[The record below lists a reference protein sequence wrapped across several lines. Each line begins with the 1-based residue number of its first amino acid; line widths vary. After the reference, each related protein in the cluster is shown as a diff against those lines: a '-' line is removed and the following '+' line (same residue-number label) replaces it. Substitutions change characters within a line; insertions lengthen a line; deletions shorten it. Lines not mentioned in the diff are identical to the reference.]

1 MSNEVAQPTEQD
13 LSRSFALE
21 GTKGIKPPTLDTSN
35 LTAVPQPPSSSTQ
48 PSTAQNTAT
57 TEDSDNTAESSTNV
71 EKDQARAGDALETP
85 KKQRGLLQVPSR
97 SSSHKIQ
104 PSPTST
110 GLSGATA
117 SDPRESISGRSKE
130 SKGSFLGRRRNGS
143 TASSKMS
150 IKSPGNSA
158 GASGPQNPAVP
169 DAPSVR
175 QPKKKKSFLSLLCC
189 GAPDNA
195 NSLEPNYA
203 PVPAHKVSK
212 FGLGRPSTASRP
224 DPSKMGQNNSAVAQ
238 PQTEKEPLQ
247 QPQQQKEAE
256 AGDEK
261 HDPAVPSVT
270 APAEASSS
278 DANGGLSRPLGTTRD
293 DPLPDLPAVPEVG
306 NFQDEPVNPSV
317 SVDGPPQ
324 TDAAIAA
331 SSSDAELAKKD
342 GEGDE
347 KMTDVDSAITDKD
360 EAPLPLPKDEPTVA
374 QATLPPPPPV
384 PQIPTSNVSEE
395 VISPDP
401 VEQKQQWLLPPI
413 APRFKGKKCL
423 VLDLDETLVHSSFKI
438 LHQADFT
445 IPVEIE
451 GQYHNVYVIKRPGVD
466 QFMKRVG
473 ELYEVVV
480 FTASVSKY
488 GDPLLDQLD
497 IHHVVHHRLFRE
509 SCYNHQGNYVKDLS
523 QVGRD
528 LRETIIIDNSPTSYI
543 FHPQHAVPI
552 SSWFSDAHDN
562 ELLDLIPVL
571 EDLAGSQVRDSSPRS
586 ASPVNSPVAAASG
599 RPSSPTPP
607 GGPKTAIRRRAAA
620 DQKDKVANA
629 RPSSTRAAGAG
640 GSSST
645 MLRLYTD
652 ESPGLKVDPVVVLVL
667 SLVFIFSVVA
677 LHIIAKVTRKFSS

>member
-1 MSNEVAQPTEQD
+1 MSNEVAQPI
-13 LSRSFALE
+13 SRSTASE
-21 GTKGIKPPTLDTSN
+21 GAKGTKPPALDTSSFTN
-35 LTAVPQPPSSSTQ
+35 TPHPPSSSTQ
-48 PSTAQNTAT
+48 ATANNTAT
-57 TEDSDNTAESSTNV
+57 TEESDTTIGSN
-71 EKDQARAGDALETP
+71 EKDYSKVADEVPEVSQ
-85 KKQRGLLQVPSR
+85 KSRGLLQVPSR
-97 SSSHKIQ
+97 SSSNKIQ

-117 SDPRESISGRSKE
+117 SDPRGSIGGRSKA
-130 SKGSFLGRRRNGS
+130 SKTSILGRRRNGS
-143 TASSKMS
+143 ATSSKMS
-150 IKSPGNSA
+150 ITPGDQSVGTVGNT
-158 GASGPQNPAVP
+158 NPATSNTP
-169 DAPSVR
+169 ASN
-175 QPKKKKSFLSLLCC
+175 QIPKKKPFLSFLCC
-189 GAPDNA
+189 GVPDHANNA
-195 NSLEPNYA
+195 NDSDL
-203 PVPAHKVSK
+203 PAKRVTK
-212 FGLGRPSTASRP
+212 IAAGQPTTASRP
-224 DPSKMGQNNSAVAQ
+224 ENNAVQQNSAAPIGEKDALKQ
-238 PQTEKEPLQ
+238 AEPQTEDTKDLQ
-247 QPQQQKEAE
+247 SSGGPNGEISQPQSSTADQPLPELPKEAE
-256 AGDEK
+256 LSATPVG
-261 HDPAVPSVT
+261 PANPSVT
-270 APAEASSS
+270 VQGPTSADSKS
-278 DANGGLSRPLGTTRD
+278 
-293 DPLPDLPAVPEVG
+293 VPSTQNSAQE
-306 NFQDEPVNPSV
+306 Q
-317 SVDGPPQ
+317 
-324 TDAAIAA
+324 
-331 SSSDAELAKKD
+331 KD
-342 GEGDE
+342 GEGDVRME
-347 KMTDVDSAITDKD
+347 DPEPVPATEEQESAVSVPRKD
-360 EAPLPLPKDEPTVA
+360 ETTA
-374 QATLPPPPPV
+374 QTPLPPPPPG
-384 PQIPTSNVSEE
+384 PAPNEE
-395 VISPDP
+395 IAAPEA
-401 VEQKQQWLLPPI
+401 EQKQQWLLPSI

-571 EDLAGSQVRDSSPRS
+571 EDLAGSQVRDSSPRPS
-586 ASPVNSPVAAASG
+586 SPVNSPIGTPSG

-629 RPSSTRAAGAG
+629 RPASTRAAGAG